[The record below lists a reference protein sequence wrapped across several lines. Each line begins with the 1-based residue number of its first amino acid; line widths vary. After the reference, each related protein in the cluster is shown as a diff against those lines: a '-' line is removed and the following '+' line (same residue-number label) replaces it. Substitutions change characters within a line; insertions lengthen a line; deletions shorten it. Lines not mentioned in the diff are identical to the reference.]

1 MSHSYRGWKSGI
13 RVWAWLGEA
22 SLPACRLLLTS
33 RCIFTQWKEHE
44 ISLKSFI
51 TVPLSW
57 FKQPAKAAPTNTITF
72 GNERFNM
79 WTWGAVNT
87 NIQTLAMGINNTL
100 FLYYSLNACRICN
113 DVAYFIPGI
122 FNLYFTLFVLTSLVW
137 GVNKCIDS
145 WKESAFGFI
154 YFLFFC
160 SVSIFSKFIEMWLTY
175 CVCLRWTTCWLDIR
189 TYSKMITTI
198 ALTNTSILSYNYVL
212 FHFLWWAYLRF
223 LLATFKHIIELH
235 EL

>member
-154 YFLFFC
+154 YFLFFLLC
-160 SVSIFSKFIEMWLTY
+160 FYFFQIYWDV
-175 CVCLRWTTCWLDIR
+175 VDILCMFKVNNLLIGY
-189 TYSKMITTI
+189 TH
-198 ALTNTSILSYNYVL
+198 L
-212 FHFLWWAYLRF
+212 FQNDYHHSLN
-223 LLATFKHIIELH
+223 
-235 EL
+235 